1 MGHEV
6 IQSATGIVMAIIG
19 LAIFSVLLNSKGTGI
34 QFVQTASQGLAADI
48 SAATSPVSGSFGSNV
63 LPSLSMPSSSFS
75 Y

>member
-19 LAIFSVLLNSKGTGI
+19 LAIFATLLNSQGTGI
-34 QFVQTASQGLAADI
+34 RFVQTASQGLAQDI
-48 SAATSPVSGSFGSNV
+48 SAATAPVTGGVGTLGGLGTAFPGSY
-63 LPSLSMPSSSFS
+63 PT